1 MEFNVEDRVK
11 VSGDLFADG
20 KARDFIVG
28 KIVNGILYLHTPDL
42 QSSATQ
48 GSALYFELSEV
59 EPDGMD
65 IIEMQLPMGFASK
78 FLSKQGGRRSRRR
91 SRSHR
96 RSRTRSR
103 KSRKTSASRRRR
115 Y

>member
-11 VSGDLFADG
+11 VSGELFADR
-20 KARDFIVG
+20 KARDFVVG
-28 KIVNGILYLHTPDL
+28 KIMNGILYLHTPDL

-48 GSALYFELSEV
+48 GSALYYELSEV

-65 IIEMQLPMGFASK
+65 LIEMQLPMGFASK
-78 FLSKQGGRRSRRR
+78 FLSKEGGRRRRR
-91 SRSHR
+91 ST
-96 RSRTRSR
+96 RTRSR
-103 KSRKTSASRRRR
+103 KSRKSSSSRRRR

>member
-11 VSGDLFADG
+11 VSGDIFADR
-20 KARDFIVG
+20 KARDFVVG

-48 GSALYFELSEV
+48 GSALYYELSEV

-65 IIEMQLPMGFASK
+65 LIEMQLPMGFASK
-78 FLSKQGGRRSRRR
+78 FISKVGGRRKRR
-91 SRSHR
+91 STRK
-96 RSRTRSR
+96 TKRSR
-103 KSRKTSASRRRR
+103 KTKSRSRK
-115 Y
+115 